1 MSSEKYTRRLTAIFS
16 ADVAGY
22 SRLMGQD
29 EAATVNTITHYRE
42 IMSDL
47 VAQSRGRIVDSPG
60 DNVLAEFASVV
71 DAAQCAV
78 AVQKEIQAR
87 NMELSEDRK
96 MQFRIGINL
105 GDIIEEGERIYGD
118 GVNIAARLE
127 SLADPG
133 GICISK
139 TAFDHIETKLPL
151 GYEYIGEQ
159 PVKNISKP
167 VSAYKVIMDPRVT
180 RSGHSSK
187 KKIALPPWAK
197 KAAIIAGIVI
207 VTVALAFGIWA
218 HYLTGRLTDP
228 VTSGKASIVV
238 LPFSNMSG
246 DAELEHFSDGIT
258 EELIGRLAHVSG
270 LKVISKTSA
279 FFYKDKVVNLQTIGK
294 ELKVGNVLEGSVRK
308 SGNKIRISAQLINV
322 VDDTHIWS
330 ESYERGIKD
339 AFAIQ
344 DEISKAVAQSLK
356 MELLGVEDEPLAE
369 GFVRRFSV
377 DTIVKKDETVD
388 EGLSAFGA
396 NIEIAG
402 TVNGGVEAFAA
413 NIDISGETRGDL
425 RFVGANVALSGK
437 FLKMVKGAGA
447 NVTIS
452 GVFEDDLKVTA
463 ARITITPSAV
473 IKGDFIYSTA
483 LFVREEGSQILGK
496 VIQLGSEE
504 GKAWIKSHF
513 SHSKAP
519 DFVGMCMFWLV
530 ASIAFMVVGFLV
542 NIFLPRQ
549 TEKIVSLLRG
559 SLWKNLWVGLVFIVL
574 SPVFIALCL
583 GTVIGIPAGIMA
595 AFIFVMMLYISRVY
609 VALWIGRL
617 LLGRWKESLATCFFW
632 PFVTGTALI
641 GLLLLIPWIDW
652 PLRTLI
658 LCIGMGAMWQVL
670 WGSARPSKKT

>member
-1 MSSEKYTRRLTAIFS
+1 MSAEKYKRRLTAILS
-16 ADVAGY
+16 ADVSGY
-22 SRLMGQD
+22 SRLMGED
-29 EAATVNTITHYRE
+29 EAATVSTITHYRE
-42 IMSDL
+42 IMADL
-47 VAQSRGRIVDSPG
+47 ISQHRGRIVDSPG
-60 DNVLAEFASVV
+60 DNVLSEFASVV

-78 AVQKEIQAR
+78 AVQKEIQSR
-87 NMELSEDRK
+87 NMELPEDRK

-139 TAFDHIETKLPL
+139 TAFDQIETKLPL

-159 PVKNISKP
+159 SVKNISKP
-167 VSAYKVIMDPRVT
+167 VSAYKVIMEPRVT
-180 RSGHSSK
+180 RSGGLLRK
-187 KKIALPPWAK
+187 VALPPWAK
-197 KAAIIAGIVI
+197 RVATIAGIVV
-207 VTVALAFGIWA
+207 VTVAVAFGIWA

-228 VTSGKASIVV
+228 ATSGKASIVV
-238 LPFSNMSG
+238 LPFTNMSG

-258 EELIGRLAHVSG
+258 EELIGRLSHVSG

-279 FFYKDKVVNLQTIGK
+279 FFYKEKVVNLRTIGK

-330 ESYERGIKD
+330 ETYERGMKD

-369 GFVRRFSV
+369 DYVRRFSV
-377 DTIVKKDETVD
+377 DTIVKKGETIED
-388 EGLSAFGA
+388 GLSAFGA

-402 TVNGGVEAFAA
+402 IVNGGVEAFGA
-413 NIDISGETRGDL
+413 NIDISGENRGDL
-425 RFVGANVALSGK
+425 RFVGANVMLSGE

-452 GVFEDDLKVTA
+452 GVFEDDLKVSA
-463 ARITITPSAV
+463 ARITITPTAV
-473 IKGDFIYSTA
+473 IKGDFIYATA
-483 LFVREEGSQILGK
+483 LLVRKEGSQIMGK
-496 VIQLGSEE
+496 VIRLGSEE

-513 SHSKAP
+513 PHPKGP
-519 DFVGMCMFWLV
+519 DYVGICIFWLI
-530 ASIAFMVVGFLV
+530 ANIAFIVVGFLV
-542 NIFLPRQ
+542 NVFLPRQ

-559 SLWKNLWVGLVFIVL
+559 SLWKSLWVGLVFIVL
-574 SPVFIALCL
+574 SPICIALCL

-617 LLGRWKESLATCFFW
+617 LLRRWKESFASCFFW
-632 PFVTGTALI
+632 PFVTGTTLI
-641 GLLLLIPWIDW
+641 GLLLRIPWIDW
-652 PLRTLI
+652 PLRILI

-670 WGSARPSKKT
+670 WGSARPAKKA